1 MIGVVCEDTIVGA
14 TINDLP
20 TIAGEIS
27 FVSEDNREK
36 VVNSDIFPL
45 KLHALDDNRQTSPV
59 VSPQEEMNPVTNN

>member
-1 MIGVVCEDTIVGA
+1 MVLTKRSGTTMIVGA

-20 TIAGEIS
+20 TTAGESS

-45 KLHALDDNRQTSPV
+45 
-59 VSPQEEMNPVTNN
+59 